1 MKYLPNSVNNNF
13 IVFASSNLDSRC
25 RNLGTHISVYEKRQI
40 CVLCRSKNKK
50 DGIHIKFSSTIQ
62 N

>member
-25 RNLGTHISVYEKRQI
+25 RNLGTHISVYEKK
-40 CVLCRSKNKK
+40 KNMC
-50 DGIHIKFSSTIQ
+50 IV
-62 N
+62 